1 MTDIIKF
8 LEEVDS
14 KNVMRYLKE
23 RPETIEENFKDFP
36 RGNAGPQSYSA
47 SYISLR

>member
-8 LEEVDS
+8 HEEVDS

-23 RPETIEENFKDFP
+23 HPETIDET
-36 RGNAGPQSYSA
+36 
-47 SYISLR
+47 